1 MVDRTIRALSL
12 GALLAM
18 VTVAASVWAHGG
30 GPGGYGPGYGYGYGM
45 GPGMMGGY
53 GTMHGPGMMGGYGM
67 YGPGMM
73 GGGYGMGPGM
83 MGGYGMYG
91 PGMMGMGPVWMLNLT
106 DEQRAK
112 ISKLQEQLRKKQ
124 WTTMGQIM
132 DERQKLYELYSAE
145 NPDPKK
151 VGAVYGK
158 IFDLRRQM
166 IEAAIDTQNR
176 AQAVLTQEQRAQLEQ
191 WRHGWGPGGPGVM
204 GPGTMGPGMMGP
216 GPRHGMGG

>member
-1 MVDRTIRALSL
+1 MVNTTIKALSL

-18 VTVAASVWAHGG
+18 GTVAAGAWAHGG

-53 GTMHGPGMMGGYGM
+53 GMMHGPGMMGGYGM
-67 YGPGMM
+67 YGPGMT
-73 GGGYGMGPGM
+73 GGGYGMGPRM
-83 MGGYGMYG
+83 MGVGA
-91 PGMMGMGPVWMLNLT
+91 VWMLNLT

-112 ISKLQEQLRKKQ
+112 ISKLQDELRKKQ
-124 WTTMGQIM
+124 WATMGQIM
-132 DERQKLYELYSAE
+132 DERQKLFELYSAE

-191 WRHGWGPGGPGVM
+191 WRHGWGPGGPGMMGPGMM
-204 GPGTMGPGMMGP
+204 GPGTMGPGTMGP

>member
-176 AQAVLTQEQRAQLEQ
+176 AQAVVRSRLSLYDRRVGAP
-191 WRHGWGPGGPGVM
+191 H
-204 GPGTMGPGMMGP
+204 
-216 GPRHGMGG
+216 

>member
-1 MVDRTIRALSL
+1 MANRTVRTLSL
-12 GALLAM
+12 GALLTM
-18 VTVAASVWAHGG
+18 IIVAAGVWAHGG
-30 GPGGYGPGYGYGYGM
+30 GAGGYGPGYGYGM

-53 GTMHGPGMMGGYGM
+53 GYGGNGYGM
-67 YGPGMM
+67 GE
-73 GGGYGMGPGM
+73 GMGPGM
-83 MGGYGMYG
+83 MGGYGMMHGPGMMGGEGMMYG

-106 DEQRAK
+106 DEQRTK
-112 ISKLQEQLRKKQ
+112 ISKLQDELRKKQ
-124 WTTMGQIM
+124 WATMGQIM
-132 DERQKLYELYSAE
+132 DERQKLFELYSAE

-176 AQAVLTQEQRAQLEQ
+176 TQALLTQEQRAQLDQ
-191 WRHGWGPGGPGVM
+191 WRHGWRGGPG

-216 GPRHGMGG
+216 GMMGPGPRRGG

>member
-53 GTMHGPGMMGGYGM
+53 GTMH
-67 YGPGMM
+67 
-73 GGGYGMGPGM
+73 GPGM

>member
-1 MVDRTIRALSL
+1 MVNRTIKALSL
-12 GALLAM
+12 GALLAIG
-18 VTVAASVWAHGG
+18 TVAAGAWAHGG
-30 GPGGYGPGYGYGYGM
+30 GPGGYGSGYGYGYGM

-53 GTMHGPGMMGGYGM
+53 GTMHGPGMMGG
-67 YGPGMM
+67 
-73 GGGYGMGPGM
+73 GYGM
-83 MGGYGMYG
+83 G

-112 ISKLQEQLRKKQ
+112 ISKLQNELRKKQ
-124 WTTMGQIM
+124 WATMGQIM
-132 DERQKLYELYSAE
+132 DERQKLFELYSAE

-166 IEAAIDTQNR
+166 IEATIDTRNR
-176 AQAVLTQEQRAQLEQ
+176 VQGLLTQEQRAQLEQ

-216 GPRHGMGG
+216 GAHHGMGG